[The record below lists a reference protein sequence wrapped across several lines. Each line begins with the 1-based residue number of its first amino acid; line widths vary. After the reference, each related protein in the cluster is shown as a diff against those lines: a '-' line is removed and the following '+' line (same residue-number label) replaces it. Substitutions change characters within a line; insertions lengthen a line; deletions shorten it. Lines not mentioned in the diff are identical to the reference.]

1 MTLVS
6 PLGVVVDEYV
16 VLHCQFEVWDL
27 LTHPPRESTHMKASP
42 DHTPDTVTDCQR
54 ECGGGR
60 CGWCVRGR
68 KGCLP
73 NGLDDF
79 MSSIVMFILKSERG
93 GQNVNLLSV

>member
-54 ECGGGR
+54 ECGG
-60 CGWCVRGR
+60 V
-68 KGCLP
+68 
-73 NGLDDF
+73 D
-79 MSSIVMFILKSERG
+79 VG
-93 GQNVNLLSV
+93 GVSGGGKVAYRMVSMIS